1 MVPGKNSEISFF
13 IVLNYVLHP
22 ATYGY
27 KNAFNMFIFQNVFK
41 IYISNFYRKLT
52 DSLFVNLNFKIVE
65 TIN

>member
-13 IVLNYVLHP
+13 IVLNYGLHP

-41 IYISNFYRKLT
+41 IYILNFYRKLT